1 MSADPFFVATIE
13 IRKSLNGQEELN
25 HAGSAENHWKGA

>member
-25 HAGSAENHWKGA
+25 HAESEENRRKGA